1 MNTTYVLCSPLQP
14 FFSLKVASTLV
25 DLLFIELMSHLTCKA
40 NGPSINT
47 SHTWTN
53 IVYTNHNR
61 KGTFLQ
67 RVQREESLLAPSF
80 EHVTFRPRFFSNLQ
94 PYLPYRIQ
102 PHGRAPFKWPVLW
115 GPLCSSRQQA
125 VRNTVQTFPQP
136 VSLERVCR
144 TSAWLTALFISNGS
158 KLWLRSA

>member
-1 MNTTYVLCSPLQP
+1 M
-14 FFSLKVASTLV
+14 
-25 DLLFIELMSHLTCKA
+25 
-40 NGPSINT
+40 
-47 SHTWTN
+47 
-53 IVYTNHNR
+53 YTNHNR

-144 TSAWLTALFISNGS
+144 TSAWLTCSRKGAR
-158 KLWLRSA
+158 LWFFVSSTWSFQAVSHPSTIQAECCLTSVFKWELVFPTWHGPLTRKDLCS